1 MKLQQRFIHAAASR
15 LEGSAE
21 VVRTLLASPK
31 EVPRQRRPRLPR
43 RTMAGCKAFD
53 PIPASPPCRPD
64 RPAFAPPPPPRPR
77 AIPGRPRFCTNE
89 LVAARA
95 NPRGRAGVRCRRS
108 LGAGRPGPC
117 EPDAA
122 VLHERLAGAHE
133 RTHRPPSRPTPPRP
147 SPRPN
152 EPSQPLDLAR
162 FLPHTPRPSA
172 PPAHPPAPTSP
183 PAPASAAP
191 QPPALPIQ
199 PAPRTRPH
207 QPIPAP
213 PSALAPL
220 GLPSGRGPWFTV
232 RQSA

>member
-122 VLHERLAGAHE
+122 VLHERLAGAQEARSGAGGVGLDSDRTE
-133 RTHRPPSRPTPPRP
+133 RHAGAGTGAGAAAGRRP
-147 SPRPN
+147 
-152 EPSQPLDLAR
+152 
-162 FLPHTPRPSA
+162 
-172 PPAHPPAPTSP
+172 
-183 PAPASAAP
+183 
-191 QPPALPIQ
+191 
-199 PAPRTRPH
+199 
-207 QPIPAP
+207 
-213 PSALAPL
+213 
-220 GLPSGRGPWFTV
+220 G
-232 RQSA
+232 